1 MTSILK
7 VSEIQDPT
15 NSNTAISI
23 DAAGKVTAPNLVMP
37 AGSVEQVKS
46 VTKTD
51 TFSTSSDSF
60 VDVTGL
66 SVNITPSSATS
77 KIVVT
82 ASVTGAGTTSQA
94 RMEGRLVRDS
104 TPIFVGDVAGSRGQ
118 ASFEI
123 YKTEGSSLDS
133 VSVNFFDAPAT
144 TSPVT
149 YKVQVRDNNSSAS
162 SVFIN
167 RSQTDTDGSTYNRY
181 ASTITLM
188 EIAQ

>member
-15 NSNTAISI
+15 NSNTALTI
-23 DAAGKVTAPNLVMP
+23 DANGNVNIPGHV
-37 AGSVEQVKS
+37 VQVVS
-46 VTKTD
+46 ATKTD
-51 TFSTSSDSF
+51 TLSTSSDSF

-77 KIVVT
+77 KIFVT
-82 ASVTGAGTTSQA
+82 VSAIGAGTINQC
-94 RMEGRLVRDS
+94 RLQGRLVRDS

-118 ASFEI
+118 ASFEM

-144 TSPVT
+144 TSSVT
-149 YKVQVRDNNSSAS
+149 YKLQVREGNGTAS

-167 RSQTDTDGSTYNRY
+167 RSQSDSDDPAYNRY
-181 ASTITLM
+181 ASTITVM

>member
-1 MTSILK
+1 MASILN
-7 VSEIQDPT
+7 VDQI
-15 NSNTAISI
+15 NN
-23 DAAGKVTAPNLVMP
+23 AAGTSAVTIDSSGNVLMP
-37 AGSVEQVKS
+37 GHVVQVVS
-46 VTKTD
+46 ATKTD

-77 KIVVT
+77 KIFVT
-82 ASVTGAGTTSQA
+82 VSAIGAGTINQC
-94 RMEGRLVRDS
+94 RLQGRLVRDS

-123 YKTEGSSLDS
+123 YKNEGSSLDS

-167 RSQTDTDGSTYNRY
+167 RSQTDGDSSTYNRY
-181 ASTITLM
+181 ASTITVM

>member
-1 MTSILK
+1 MSTLYVDTITEK
-7 VSEIQDPT
+7 TAGNGVVIPGHVVQVVS
-15 NSNTAISI
+15 A
-23 DAAGKVTAPNLVMP
+23 
-37 AGSVEQVKS
+37 
-46 VTKTD
+46 TKTD
-51 TFSTSSDSF
+51 TFSTSSDTF

-82 ASVTGAGTTSQA
+82 ASVTGAGTTSAA

-104 TPIFVGDVAGSRGQ
+104 TPIFVGDGAGSRGQ

-123 YKTEGSSLDS
+123 YKTDASGLDS

-144 TSPVT
+144 TSLVT

-167 RSQTDTDGSTYNRY
+167 RSQTDTDASTYNRY